1 MSTGV
6 VDVSQL
12 VKDSMAKMTAMGG
25 NDIPDTAGVVPD
37 HGPAVNDLAALL
49 QVTSSVGVPQV
60 QLPSA
65 SFEKLPTPGV

>member
-25 NDIPDTAGVVPD
+25 NDIPETAGVAPD

-60 QLPSA
+60 QLPST
-65 SFEKLPTPGV
+65 SFEKLPTPGI

>member
-6 VDVSQL
+6 VDVSKL
-12 VKDSMAKMTAMGG
+12 VEDSKAKMTAMGG
-25 NDIPDTAGVVPD
+25 NDIPEAAGVVPE
-37 HGPAVNDLAALL
+37 HGPVVNDVAALL

>member
-25 NDIPDTAGVVPD
+25 NDIPENAGVSPE
-37 HGPAVNDLAALL
+37 HGPVVTDLAALL
-49 QVTSSVGVPQV
+49 QVTSSVGVPGV
-60 QLPSA
+60 KLPSET
-65 SFEKLPTPGV
+65 FEKLPTPGV

>member
-6 VDVSQL
+6 VDVSKL
-12 VKDSMAKMTAMGG
+12 VEDSKAKMTAMGG
-25 NDIPDTAGVVPD
+25 SDIPDAGVVPE
-37 HGPAVNDLAALL
+37 HGPVVNDVAALL

>member
-12 VKDSMAKMTAMGG
+12 VKDSMAKLTAMGG
-25 NDIPDTAGVVPD
+25 SDVPQEAGVVRE
-37 HGPAVNDLAALL
+37 HGPVVNDQAALR
-49 QVTSSVGVPQV
+49 QVTSSVGVLQV